1 MNMIDHE
8 TMQIKVRIAFLRN
21 PEISVEQ
28 HLMPKNIMNIS
39 NYLMI
44 FNSIRSKKFQGSALF
59 YCFNCDNGND
69 GNHNLFLLIVV
80 ATGTIEQFDL
90 IK

>member
-28 HLMPKNIMNIS
+28 NLMPKNIMNIS
-39 NYLMI
+39 MYLMI
-44 FNSIRSKKFQGSALF
+44 FNSIRNKKFQESAHSIVLIVILVMMATITYF
-59 YCFNCDNGND
+59 
-69 GNHNLFLLIVV
+69 FLLS
-80 ATGTIEQFDL
+80 
-90 IK
+90 